1 MRSCLVPAHVTSEEE
16 KGSEGGGW
24 IIKDEVISGACRI
37 TLEKDCPTVQYG
49 ITCGVYGLMMHTT
62 WADTHQEAMEK
73 YEGMKRELRECAE
86 RLGDDAF
93 DEVEWCQTF
102 VDRWS

>member
-1 MRSCLVPAHVTSEEE
+1 
-16 KGSEGGGW
+16 
-24 IIKDEVISGACRI
+24 
-37 TLEKDCPTVQYG
+37 
-49 ITCGVYGLMMHTT
+49 MMHTT

-86 RLGDDAF
+86 RLGDGAF
-93 DEVEWCQTF
+93 DEAEWCQTF